1 MCIVRG
7 IASRGV
13 NSDET
18 DRTYSAYSLLLE
30 EKYRKSEIMPH
41 FFGSHIC
48 VNPLTLLFIL
58 ARI

>member
-30 EKYRKSEIMPH
+30 EKYRKSGIMPH
-41 FFGSHIC
+41 FFWQSYLCKSIDIIIYPC
-48 VNPLTLLFIL
+48 
-58 ARI
+58 